1 MDRIADLFS
10 LLDSMR
16 PRFYATRNV
25 MRIFILFFLT
35 IALAFGQY
43 KTLDSALLNGTK
55 QVDIV
60 LYGNFMSSGG
70 GGYYTNNL
78 YGSSRFLGN
87 AGLLNASVGLGYTT
101 GFYYN
106 LRAAISFRAA
116 QGLLNY
122 NDGVKKYFYNNT
134 GNEVLGGSSVA
145 LGESFIEYF
154 DGDTAIKAG
163 RFQPI
168 SPWIN
173 HLIDGIWVRNGS
185 VRNLVI
191 EAIWAY
197 NFGRVSYY
205 EMTRFMP
212 LDKTGWFNVG
222 VKYYFNGDQ
231 KDIKNSAYMSG
242 FTTFI
247 PSVFA
252 TAGIRGHFATRFNGG
267 NVWWFGADLGFAGS
281 FEDHKSLKSFH
292 NNTFLF
298 DSKVTIGYKN
308 IDAMIGYVA
317 SGNAGMGS
325 LGILGVGNGTQAD
338 MSNTFYTNIQP
349 FFVWGGRAIK
359 MGNNA
364 HLIYAAT
371 RLGLLDNKLNM
382 YFAYGATFFNGSNYY
397 GGNRKNLTQSEF
409 NAMLEFGITQTLS
422 AITHISSTHFSRGVP
437 STFEINGGL
446 RFMF

>member
-1 MDRIADLFS
+1 
-10 LLDSMR
+10 MR
-16 PRFYATRNV
+16 FL
-25 MRIFILFFLT
+25 ILFFLSA
-35 IALAFGQY
+35 ALAFAQY

-55 QVDIV
+55 KVDIV
-60 LYGNFMSSGG
+60 LFGQYMSSGANSAF
-70 GGYYTNNL
+70 TNNL
-78 YGSSRFLGN
+78 YGSSGFLGN
-87 AGLLNASVGLGYTT
+87 TGLMNVSVGLGYTT

-122 NDGVKKYFYNNT
+122 NDGSNKFFYNNT
-134 GNEVLGGSSVA
+134 GNDVLGGSSVA

-173 HLIDGIWVRNGS
+173 QLIDGIWVRNGS
-185 VRNLVI
+185 IRNFVI

-197 NFGRVSYY
+197 DYGRVSYY
-205 EMTRFMP
+205 QMTQFLR
-212 LDKTGWFNVG
+212 LDKTGWFNFG
-222 VKYYFNGDQ
+222 LHYYINGDQ
-231 KDIKNSAYMSG
+231 RDIKNSTFLNG

-247 PSVFA
+247 PNVFA
-252 TAGIRGHFATRFNGG
+252 TAGARAHFATRFNGG
-267 NVWWFGADLGFAGS
+267 SMWWLGADLGFAGS
-281 FEDHKSLKSFH
+281 FEDHASAKSFK

-298 DSKVTIGYKN
+298 DSKLTIGYRN

-317 SGNAGMGS
+317 TGKAGMGS

-338 MSNTFYTNIQP
+338 MSLNFYSNIQP

-364 HLIYAAT
+364 NLIYAAT
-371 RLGLLDNKLNM
+371 RLGLLDDKLNI
-382 YFAYGATFFNGSNYY
+382 YVAYGATFFDGSSYY
-397 GGNRKNLTQSEF
+397 GGTARKLMQNELC
-409 NAMLEFGITQTLS
+409 AMLEFGITRTLS

-437 STFEINGGL
+437 NTFEINGGF

>member
-1 MDRIADLFS
+1 
-10 LLDSMR
+10 MR
-16 PRFYATRNV
+16 F
-25 MRIFILFFLT
+25 FIFFL
-35 IALAFGQY
+35 ALTTLVFGQY

-55 QVDIV
+55 KVDVV
-60 LYGNFMSSGG
+60 LYGHYISSNNNGF
-70 GGYYTNNL
+70 YANNL
-78 YGSSRFLGN
+78 YGSHRFLGN
-87 AGLLNASVGLGYTT
+87 AGTMNASVGLGYTT

-122 NDGVKKYFYNNT
+122 NDGVKKYFYINT
-134 GNEVLGGSSVA
+134 GHEVLGGSSVA
-145 LGESFIEYF
+145 LGESFLEYF

-168 SPWIN
+168 SEWIN
-173 HLIDGIWVRNGS
+173 HLIDGIWLRNGS
-185 VRNLVI
+185 FRNLVI

-197 NFGRVSYY
+197 NYGRVSYY
-205 EMTRFMP
+205 EMTQFLQ
-212 LDKTGWFNVG
+212 LDTTGWFHVG
-222 VKYYFNGDQ
+222 MRYYFAGNQ
-231 KDIKNSAYMSG
+231 KDIKNNTYVSAFS
-242 FTTFI
+242 TFI
-247 PSVFA
+247 PGVFV
-252 TAGIRGHFATRFNGG
+252 TAGGRVHWATRFNGG

-281 FEDHKSLKSFH
+281 FEDHKSTKSFN

-298 DSKVTIGYKN
+298 DSKLTIGYRN

-338 MSNTFYTNIQP
+338 MSHIFYSNIQP

-371 RLGLLDNKLNM
+371 RLSLLDNKLNM
-382 YFAYGATFFNGSNYY
+382 YFAYGATFFDGSRYY
-397 GGNRKNLTQSEF
+397 GGINHRNLMQNEL

-422 AITHISSTHFSRGVP
+422 AITHISSTHFSKGVP

>member
-1 MDRIADLFS
+1 MRFLF
-10 LLDSMR
+10 
-16 PRFYATRNV
+16 
-25 MRIFILFFLT
+25 LFFLT
-35 IALAFGQY
+35 ATIAFAQY

-55 QVDIV
+55 KVDIV
-60 LYGNFMSSGG
+60 LYGHYMSGG
-70 GGYYTNNL
+70 GGQATDNL

-87 AGLLNASVGLGYTT
+87 MGLMNASVGLGYTT

-122 NDGVKKYFYNNT
+122 NDGTKKFFYNNT
-134 GNEVLGGSSVA
+134 GNDVLGGSSVA

-173 HLIDGIWVRNGS
+173 QLIDGVWVRNGS
-185 VRNLVI
+185 IRNLVV

-197 NFGRVSYY
+197 DYGRVSYY
-205 EMTRFMP
+205 QMTQFLR
-212 LDKTGWFNVG
+212 LDKTGWFNFG
-222 VKYYFNGDQ
+222 LHYYLDGDQ
-231 KDIKNSAYMSG
+231 RDIKNSTYLSG

-247 PSVFA
+247 PNVFA
-252 TAGIRGHFATRFNGG
+252 TVGARAHWATRFNGG
-267 NVWWFGADLGFAGS
+267 NMWWLGADLGFAGS
-281 FEDHKSLKSFH
+281 FEDHTNIHSFN

-298 DSKVTIGYKN
+298 DSKLTIGYRN

-317 SGNAGMGS
+317 SGKAGMGS

-338 MSNTFYTNIQP
+338 MSLSFYNNIQP

-371 RLGLLDNKLNM
+371 RLGLLDNRLNI
-382 YFAYGATFFNGSNYY
+382 YVAYGATFFDGSKYY
-397 GGNRKNLTQSEF
+397 GGINSRDLMQNEL
-409 NAMLEFGITQTLS
+409 NAMLEFGITRTLS
-422 AITHISSTHFSRGVP
+422 AITHISSTHFSKGVP

>member
-1 MDRIADLFS
+1 MRFLF
-10 LLDSMR
+10 
-16 PRFYATRNV
+16 F
-25 MRIFILFFLT
+25 FFLT
-35 IALAFGQY
+35 ATLAFAQY

-55 QVDIV
+55 KVDIV
-60 LYGNFMSSGG
+60 LYGHYMSSGG
-70 GGYYTNNL
+70 GGQYTNNL

-87 AGLLNASVGLGYTT
+87 TGLINASVGLGYTT

-106 LRAAISFRAA
+106 LRAAVSFRAA

-122 NDGVKKYFYNNT
+122 NDGTKRFFYNNT
-134 GNEVLGGSSVA
+134 GNDVLGGSSVA

-173 HLIDGIWVRNGS
+173 QLIDGVWVRNGS
-185 VRNLVI
+185 IRNLVV

-197 NFGRVSYY
+197 DYGRVSYY
-205 EMTRFMP
+205 EMTRFLR
-212 LDKTGWFNVG
+212 LDKTGWFNFG
-222 VKYYFNGDQ
+222 LHYYLDGDQ
-231 KDIKNSAYMSG
+231 RDIKNSTYLNG

-247 PSVFA
+247 PDVFA
-252 TAGIRGHFATRFNGG
+252 TIGARAHWATRFNGG
-267 NVWWFGADLGFAGS
+267 SMWWLGADLGFAGS
-281 FEDHKSLKSFH
+281 LEDHANVKSFQ
-292 NNTFLF
+292 NNTFLL
-298 DSKVTIGYKN
+298 DSKFTIGYRN
-308 IDAMIGYVA
+308 IDVMIGYLA
-317 SGNAGMGS
+317 SGKAGMGS

-338 MSNTFYTNIQP
+338 MSLAFYSNIQP

-371 RLGLLDNKLNM
+371 RLGLLDNKLNI
-382 YFAYGATFFNGSNYY
+382 YVAYGATFFDGSSYY
-397 GGNRKNLTQSEF
+397 GGIKSRGLMQNEL
-409 NAMLEFGITQTLS
+409 NAMLEFGITNTLS
-422 AITHISSTHFSRGVP
+422 AITHISSTHFSKGVP
-437 STFEINGGL
+437 NTFEINGGL